1 MRKILSLTAIFLIFL
16 TGCTGVKSV
25 TSGLEDEAF
34 LVIEGDPAKYGEVL
48 VKVNDDIEFTAKVNK
63 PNANRPKGEVYAIS
77 PGSHIVSVSSNG
89 QVVYRKK
96 IYISTQ
102 ETRKIE
108 LP

>member
-1 MRKILSLTAIFLIFL
+1 MKKYFGFIAIVLIFL
-16 TGCTGVKSV
+16 TGCTGVKTV
-25 TSGLEDEAF
+25 TSGLADEAF
-34 LVIEGDPAKYGEVL
+34 LEFVGDPSQYDEVL
-48 VKVNDDIEFTAKVNK
+48 VTVDEDIEFKAEVNK

-89 QVVYRKK
+89 EVVFRKK